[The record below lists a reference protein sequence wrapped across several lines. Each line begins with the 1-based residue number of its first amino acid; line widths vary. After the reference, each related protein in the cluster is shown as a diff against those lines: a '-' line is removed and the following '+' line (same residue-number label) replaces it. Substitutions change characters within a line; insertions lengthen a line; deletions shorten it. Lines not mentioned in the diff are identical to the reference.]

1 VSVSSSVLQL
11 TVMLR
16 DVTFAKHAL
25 SAWPITTHWSSRNRV
40 TDRLGFWE
48 ERGCNHQIQVLQTF
62 KHVNQSQGPKNE
74 IKTM

>member
-40 TDRLGFWE
+40 TDRLGREGLQPSNTGF
-48 ERGCNHQIQVLQTF
+48 RNIQAC
-62 KHVNQSQGPKNE
+62 KPIAGPKKRNQDYV
-74 IKTM
+74 